1 MQVSIEKFILAAVTI
16 EREKVA
22 GSIPTFIVSGPEEQ
36 QKISQYLGRI
46 MEGVVHDLENGVFII
61 VKH

>member
-1 MQVSIEKFILAAVTI
+1 MQVSISKIILAAVTL
-16 EREKVA
+16 EPDKVA
-22 GSIPTFIVSGPEEQ
+22 GSIPTFIVSEREEQ

-46 MEGVVHDLENGVFII
+46 LEGVVHDLENGVFII